1 METQFRNMFL
11 RDSLLQAAVLR
22 LQALRAERQEHIKK
36 QTNTSRFAK
45 GHEKV
50 YTYSEHSEHVL
61 YGCEPLQ
68 GNKAATKH
76 LQAAVS
82 G

>member
-1 METQFRNMFL
+1 MFL

-22 LQALRAERQEHIKK
+22 LQALRAERQEHTKK
-36 QTNTSRFAK
+36 QTNASKFAK
-45 GHEKV
+45 KHEKV
-50 YTYSEHSEHVL
+50 YSYSEYSEHVL

-68 GNKAATKH
+68 GRNKTATKH